1 MNYAIYFGLAFAGCF
16 MSLMLFV
23 FVLSLLSDMLFDERG
38 DENELPKL

>member
-1 MNYAIYFGLAFAGCF
+1 MNYAVYFVLTFIGCF

-23 FVLSLLSDMLFDERG
+23 FILSWMSDMLFDDRE